1 MLRRTVEIQV
11 MEGRCRFLFST
22 CFPALKE
29 IHPSFVCLQGPT
41 KHCLSLVGQLA
52 SLSAIEHSQGCLS
65 MYAAPRKDARAPQVL
80 LIFLPLHCTPQ
91 SVQESMLNTPAFC
104 SEEATGA
111 EQAKD
116 G

>member
-1 MLRRTVEIQV
+1 
-11 MEGRCRFLFST
+11 
-22 CFPALKE
+22 
-29 IHPSFVCLQGPT
+29 
-41 KHCLSLVGQLA
+41 
-52 SLSAIEHSQGCLS
+52 